1 MFVKVSNLI
10 LICMKEQIL
19 ELRAKGYSYNKIQK
33 ELGCS
38 KSTISYYCGKG
49 QKKKAYDRV
58 IKQRELQ
65 PWLHKSEAFFGEYK
79 GKNLMYSEK
88 RGYCRIKLKDYL
100 DTIDKCYL
108 TGRPIDVNNFNT
120 YQFDHII
127 PRSRGGDNS
136 FENLGVATPEANQS
150 KSDLTIEE
158 YLQLC
163 KDVLENF
170 GYKVSK

>member
-1 MFVKVSNLI
+1 
-10 LICMKEQIL
+10 MKEQIL

-65 PWLHKSEAFFGEYK
+65 PWLQKSEHFFRMYK
-79 GKNLMYSEK
+79 GKKITTKYFGVV
-88 RGYCRIKLKDYL
+88 GYNRDSIKEYL
-100 DTIDKCYL
+100 ETIDKCYL
-108 TGRPIDVNNFNT
+108 SGRPIDIKDNNS

-127 PRSRGGDNS
+127 PRSKGGEDT
-136 FENLGVATPEANQS
+136 FENLGVTTREANQS